1 MMPPKTAAETPAA
14 EPPAEVTMAAET
26 AEALTLDQWAE
37 ARSKKDRRV
46 ELLNGFVT
54 LERAGG
60 RFTNTEA
67 GWNAAYIAFA
77 NRPI

>member
-1 MMPPKTAAETPAA
+1 MPPKNAAETPAA
-14 EPPAEVTMAAET
+14 ETPIEVAVPTET
-26 AEALTLDQWAE
+26 TEALTLDQWAE
-37 ARSKKDRRV
+37 ARSKKDRQV
-46 ELLNGFVT
+46 ELLNGFVA

-67 GWNAAYIAFA
+67 GWNAAYLAFA